1 MNFLLSTIT
10 LLLGPFI
17 YAMGRRNAT
26 TERLL
31 DAFVILAIAWIVGVH
46 IVPEVIAAGGVAAV
60 GVIAIGMAFPFV
72 LRRIFHLASSQ
83 MRFTLLSLAATAL
96 ALHAVIDGI
105 ALLPAMG
112 DPLSVAVILHRLPIG
127 MAIWWT
133 FRPAI
138 GRTAAITAFAILI
151 AATAFSYFLAD
162 PVVDMLES
170 RTLAYFQA
178 FVSGSLIDLVVVGAI
193 EKFRK
198 RPHVRDR

>member
-1 MNFLLSTIT
+1 MNFLLSTIA
-10 LLLGPFI
+10 LLLGPVI
-17 YAMGRRNAT
+17 YALGRRNAT
-26 TERLL
+26 AERLL
-31 DAFVILAIAWIVGVH
+31 DAFVIVAIAWIVGVH
-46 IVPEVIAAGGVAAV
+46 IVPEVIATGGVAAV
-60 GVIAIGMAFPFV
+60 GLIAVGMAFPFV

-96 ALHAVIDGI
+96 ALHAIIDGI

-151 AATAFSYFLAD
+151 GATAFSYFLAD

-193 EKFRK
+193 QKFRK
-198 RPHVRDR
+198 RPQAQHP

>member
-1 MNFLLSTIT
+1 MNFLLSTIA

-26 TERLL
+26 AERLL
-31 DAFVILAIAWIVGVH
+31 DAFVVLAIAWIVGVH
-46 IVPEVIAAGGVAAV
+46 IVPEVIATGGVAAV

-96 ALHAVIDGI
+96 AIHAIIDGI

-162 PVVDMLES
+162 PVVDMLEN

-198 RPHVRDR
+198 RPQLRDR

>member
-1 MNFLLSTIT
+1 MNFLLSTIA

-26 TERLL
+26 AERLL
-31 DAFVILAIAWIVGVH
+31 DAFVVLAIAWIVGVH
-46 IVPEVIAAGGVAAV
+46 IVPEVIATGGVAAV
-60 GVIAIGMAFPFV
+60 GVIAIGMAFPCV

-96 ALHAVIDGI
+96 ALHAIIDGI

-162 PVVDMLES
+162 PVVDMLEN

-198 RPHVRDR
+198 RPQLRDR

>member
-1 MNFLLSTIT
+1 MNFLLSTIA

-46 IVPEVIAAGGVAAV
+46 IVPEVIATGGVAAV
-60 GVIAIGMAFPFV
+60 AFIAIGMAFPFV

-96 ALHAVIDGI
+96 ALHAIIDGI

-112 DPLSVAVILHRLPIG
+112 DPLSIAVILHRLPIG

-138 GRTAAITAFAILI
+138 GRTAAITAFVILI

-178 FVSGSLIDLVVVGAI
+178 FVSGSLIDLVVVGAL

-198 RPHVRDR
+198 RPQMRDR

>member
-1 MNFLLSTIT
+1 MNFLLSTIA

-26 TERLL
+26 AERLL

-46 IVPEVIAAGGVAAV
+46 IVPEVISAGGVAAV

-96 ALHAVIDGI
+96 ALHAIIDGI

-138 GRTAAITAFAILI
+138 GRTAAIAAFVILI

-198 RPHVRDR
+198 RPQVRDR

>member
-1 MNFLLSTIT
+1 MNFLLSTIA

-26 TERLL
+26 AERLL
-31 DAFVILAIAWIVGVH
+31 DAFVVLAIAWIVGVH
-46 IVPEVIAAGGVAAV
+46 IVPEVIATGGVAAV

-96 ALHAVIDGI
+96 ALHAIIDGI

-162 PVVDMLES
+162 PVVDMLEN

-198 RPHVRDR
+198 RPQLRDR

>member
-1 MNFLLSTIT
+1 VNFLLSTIA

-26 TERLL
+26 AERLL
-31 DAFVILAIAWIVGVH
+31 DAFVVLAIAWIVGVH
-46 IVPEVIAAGGVAAV
+46 IVPEVIATGGVAAV

-96 ALHAVIDGI
+96 ALHAIIDGI

-162 PVVDMLES
+162 PVVDMLEN

-198 RPHVRDR
+198 RPQLRDR

>member
-1 MNFLLSTIT
+1 MNFLLSTIA

-60 GVIAIGMAFPFV
+60 AVIAIGMAFPFV

-96 ALHAVIDGI
+96 ALHAIIDGI

-112 DPLSVAVILHRLPIG
+112 DPLAIAVILHRLPIG

-138 GRTAAITAFAILI
+138 GRTAAITAFVILI

-198 RPHVRDR
+198 RPQLRDR

>member
-1 MNFLLSTIT
+1 MNFLLSTIA
-10 LLLGPFI
+10 LLLGPFV

-26 TERLL
+26 AERLL

-46 IVPEVIAAGGVAAV
+46 IVPEVLATGGMATIAMM
-60 GVIAIGMAFPFV
+60 AIGMAFPFL

-83 MRFTLLSLAATAL
+83 MRVTLLSLAATAL

-112 DPLSVAVILHRLPIG
+112 DPLSVAVIVHRLPIG

-138 GRTAAITAFAILI
+138 GRTAAIAAFAIVI
-151 AATAFSYFLAD
+151 AATALSYFLAD

-178 FVSGSLIDLVVVGAI
+178 FVSGSLIDLVVVGAV

-198 RPHVRDR
+198 RPEAESH